1 MVFTL
6 ILLLFSG
13 VSPIFSIKVGAGSY
27 AAVEENNE
35 ALFLGYETEKLKEF
49 HQQVNEVMITNQ
61 EGNQET
67 ATISD
72 VDLVRILEKS
82 GYAVSPEIK
91 RIMFQRGAGVTKIV
105 WYGNRRNENYNL
117 YLSRSMLQAI
127 KYAQSGINVLSTA
140 MSAFSGNLFMFTRG
154 TIRATVN
161 MIRTNAII
169 HGKVFY
175 SRAWIPRG
183 SGSR

>member
-1 MVFTL
+1 MLNKNLKKIVLVFTL

-13 VSPIFSIKVGAGSY
+13 VSPIFSIRVGAGSY

-35 ALFLGYETEKLKEF
+35 ALFLGSEVEKLKEF

-91 RIMFQRGAGVTKIV
+91 RIMF
-105 WYGNRRNENYNL
+105 
-117 YLSRSMLQAI
+117 
-127 KYAQSGINVLSTA
+127 
-140 MSAFSGNLFMFTRG
+140 
-154 TIRATVN
+154 
-161 MIRTNAII
+161 
-169 HGKVFY
+169 
-175 SRAWIPRG
+175 
-183 SGSR
+183 